1 MAWDLIA
8 QDTATHLAQEPRD
21 QVTEDDSFVSLVV
34 IWRTGDASSRPKVAL
49 PLVELVVAGAS
60 VEQQHARC
68 AVNQPS
74 SVEGLDATVVHGLD
88 CSNHGRVLGHDLFDF
103 DGGRGAVERAEHG
116 VVGAIFGCGDL
127 SLGLEDRVDATDTV
141 GDFGSDL
148 EEDVVAHV
156 SPGSL

>member
-8 QDTATHLAQEPRD
+8 QDIATHLAQEPRD

-74 SVEGLDATVVHGLD
+74 AVESLDATVVHRLDGCDHSRVFGL
-88 CSNHGRVLGHDLFDF
+88 DLFDL
-103 DGGRGAVERAEHG
+103 DCGRSAVERASM
-116 VVGAIFGCGDL
+116 V
-127 SLGLEDRVDATDTV
+127 
-141 GDFGSDL
+141 
-148 EEDVVAHV
+148 
-156 SPGSL
+156 